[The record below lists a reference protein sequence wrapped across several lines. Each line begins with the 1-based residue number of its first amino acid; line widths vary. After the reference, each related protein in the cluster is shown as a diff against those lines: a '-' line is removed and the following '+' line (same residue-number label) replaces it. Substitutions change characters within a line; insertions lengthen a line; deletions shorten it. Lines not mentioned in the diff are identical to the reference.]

1 MSSSADAALA
11 ICEKLKAAGIRA
23 TTDAGAL
30 NPPAVLVPPPRRIY
44 DVGCGFTQAWSLHA
58 IAPAITGGDRVTW
71 AQLDEMLDAIA
82 SVFPVETADPGAY
95 VLESKTLPA
104 YQVHFTTSGGA

>member
-1 MSSSADAALA
+1 VSSAGLALE
-11 ICEKLKAAGIRA
+11 ICEKLKAAGVRA

-30 NPPAVLVPPPRRIY
+30 TPPAVLVPPPRRVY
-44 DVGCGFTQAWSLHA
+44 DVACGFTAVWTVHA

-71 AQLDEMLDAIA
+71 AQLDELVDAIA
-82 SVFPVETADPGAY
+82 SVYPVETAQPGAY

-104 YQVHFTTSGGA
+104 YQVTFSTPGGA